1 MTRASACLEG
11 DQSCEQRLL
20 HHCGTHGGGKKQKV
34 RPGDILGALTGDNG
48 INGNQVGKIQIFDNA
63 SYVAVQR
70 KVLRQ
75 ALTKLTQGKLKG
87 RTFKVR
93 HLR

>member
-1 MTRASACLEG
+1 MRVPFCGWSARAEA
-11 DQSCEQRLL
+11 R
-20 HHCGTHGGGKKQKV
+20 
-34 RPGDILGALTGDNG
+34 DNG